1 MSNPTKERIC
11 GVIPLHGGYPCYF
24 PEGHETYH
32 SDGYTTWPTMYHK
45 IAPDPH
51 ALLRDKLRELVG
63 RFQTLSAEAE
73 MRAENEPAGTYAR
86 GMERGGYLANLH
98 CALELSTLIE
108 GAK

>member
-11 GVIPLHGGYPCYF
+11 GVIPLHGGYPCYL

-32 SDGYTTWPTMYHK
+32 SDGHTTWPTMDHK

-51 ALLRDKLRELVG
+51 ALLRDKLREMCPKWVKAG
-63 RFQTLSAEAE
+63 CSMSSADCARELSA
-73 MRAENEPAGTYAR
+73 
-86 GMERGGYLANLH
+86 
-98 CALELSTLIE
+98 LIE